1 MASPDTTSQNN
12 SYTEVDMTNSKKQY
26 GTPTVLTGIFVLLFL
41 GSSMLIAQKNND
53 LEVKSPDGA
62 ISVKVEAGAKLEWSV
77 HDHGEQIIA
86 PSAISLLLEE
96 GDVLGDNAK
105 ITSSNTEKNSTVIA
119 AINYIKANIPDDYNQ
134 LTINCKNGY
143 GVIFRVYNDAVA
155 YRFFTK
161 KKGEIIIKNEEANFN
176 FTDDHKAFLPYMWDY
191 RGGKIFNSS
200 FEALYRE
207 INISQFLSD
216 SLAFLPILVDIG
228 NNKKVVILEADL
240 EDYPGMYLNINQ
252 TRKGLMGVYAPYP
265 LEAQLGGFGGINYI
279 PTKRTDYI
287 AKTSGTRSFPW
298 RAIAISRSDKELLN
312 NDIVQKLASPSRIA
326 DASWIKPG
334 QVAWDWWNDWNISH
348 VDFKAGINT
357 PTYKYYIDFAAAN
370 KIPYI
375 IMDGGWSE
383 MLKLTKVVP
392 AINLQEILDYGKQK
406 GVDVILW
413 ASWYAVTQQKDTIFP
428 LYAKMGVKGF
438 KIDFVDRDDQV
449 AVASLYEIAKTAAKY
464 HLLVDYHGVFKPTG
478 LQRTYPNVIGYEG
491 VKGLENYKWAIED
504 QPRYV
509 TSIPYIR
516 MMAGPMDYTPGAMR
530 NATKENFRPIGAN
543 PMSQGTRCCQLAMY
557 VVFEAPLQMLSDN
570 PTTYMK
576 EQECT
581 DFITNV
587 PTTFDETVPLDGKVG
602 EYVAL
607 ARKKGD
613 VWYVGAI
620 TNWDARNVTLDFSFL
635 GEGTYQATVFK
646 DGVNADRDAT
656 DYKKEVVKILSA
668 DKLIIQLSPGGGW
681 AARIE
686 KVK

>member
-1 MASPDTTSQNN
+1 MNRKLAGLI
-12 SYTEVDMTNSKKQY
+12 V
-26 GTPTVLTGIFVLLFL
+26 VILL
-41 GSSMLIAQKNND
+41 GSSILAAQKKND
-53 LEVKSPDGA
+53 FELQSPDGA
-62 ISVKVEAGAKLEWSV
+62 INVKIDAGAKLEWSV
-77 HDHGEQIIA
+77 QADGEQIIA
-86 PSAISLLLEE
+86 PSAISLSLGD
-96 GDVLGDNAK
+96 GDVLGNNAK
-105 ITSSNTEKNSTVIA
+105 VSSSNTEQINTA
-119 AINYIKANIPDDYNQ
+119 FTAMNYIKASIPDNYNQ

-161 KKGEIIIKNEEANFN
+161 KKGEIIVKNEEANFN

-207 INISQFLSD
+207 INISRFLSD
-216 SLAFLPILVDIG
+216 SLAFLPILVDVG
-228 NNKKVVILEADL
+228 NNKKVAILEADL

-265 LEAQLGGFGGINYI
+265 LEAELGGFGGINYV
-279 PTKRTDYI
+279 PTKRADYI
-287 AKTSGTRSFPW
+287 AKTSGTRNFPW

-312 NDIVQKLASPSRIA
+312 NDIVQKLASSPRIA
-326 DASWIKPG
+326 DVSWIKPG
-334 QVAWDWWNDWNISH
+334 QVAWDWWNNWNISH

-383 MLKLTKVVP
+383 MLNLTKVVP
-392 AINLQEILDYGKQK
+392 AINLPEIIDYGKQK

-413 ASWYAVTQQKDTIFP
+413 ASWYAVTQQKDTVFP
-428 LYAKMGVKGF
+428 LYSKMGVKGF

-449 AVASLYEIAKTAAKY
+449 AVASLYEIAKKAAEY

-478 LQRTYPNVIGYEG
+478 LQRTYPNVIGFEG
-491 VKGLENYKWAIED
+491 VKGLENYKWAVED

-530 NATKENFRPIGAN
+530 NAVKANFRPINDN
-543 PMSQGTRCCQLAMY
+543 PMSQGTRCAQLAMY
-557 VVFEAPLQMLSDN
+557 VVFNAPLQMLSDN

-581 DFITNV
+581 DFITKV

-602 EYVAL
+602 EYVAV
-607 ARKKGD
+607 ARRKGD
-613 VWYVGAI
+613 SWYVGAI
-620 TNWDARNVTLDFSFL
+620 SNWDARSVTLDLSFL
-635 GEGTYQATVFK
+635 GAGTYQATVFK
-646 DGVNADRDAT
+646 DGINADRDAT
-656 DYKKEVVKILSA
+656 DYKKDVVKISST
-668 DKLIIQLSPGGGW
+668 DKLTIQLAPGGGW

-686 KVK
+686 KIK